1 MKCTFCGE
9 EIKAGETVCPFC
21 GEKVEWP
28 EGASADAASSET
40 SAPPAPETPA
50 GPVFACVKCGKVYPA
65 GTKFCGECGGR
76 VQEANAAESDAELEE
91 KEIQLPGGVALE
103 LVKVEAGSFLMGR
116 PEHEEQ
122 HRVTLTQDYWLGK
135 YAVTQAQW
143 EAVMGG
149 NPSRFKNGGDY
160 PVEYVDWNDARAFCQ
175 KLNKLKLAPSGFRF
189 DLPTEAQWEYAARGG
204 SRSQG
209 FVYSGSMNLDEVAWY
224 VDNSNGE
231 TNPVGKKEPNELGLF
246 DMSGNVWEWCR
257 DWYGPYQIQ
266 RIIHDPTGPK
276 NKYERV
282 IRGGSIGDE
291 ERSCR
296 VANRERMK
304 PTKHN
309 PAVGFRVVLVR
320 RQ

>member
-1 MKCTFCGE
+1 M
-9 EIKAGETVCPFC
+9 
-21 GEKVEWP
+21 
-28 EGASADAASSET
+28 
-40 SAPPAPETPA
+40 
-50 GPVFACVKCGKVYPA
+50 Y
-65 GTKFCGECGGR
+65 
-76 VQEANAAESDAELEE
+76 
-91 KEIQLPGGVALE
+91 
-103 LVKVEAGSFLMGR
+103 
-116 PEHEEQ
+116 
-122 HRVTLTQDYWLGK
+122 
-135 YAVTQAQW
+135 
-143 EAVMGG
+143 
-149 NPSRFKNGGDY
+149 
-160 PVEYVDWNDARAFCQ
+160 
-175 KLNKLKLAPSGFRF
+175 
-189 DLPTEAQWEYAARGG
+189 
-204 SRSQG
+204 
-209 FVYSGSMNLDEVAWY
+209 
-224 VDNSNGE
+224 
-231 TNPVGKKEPNELGLF
+231 